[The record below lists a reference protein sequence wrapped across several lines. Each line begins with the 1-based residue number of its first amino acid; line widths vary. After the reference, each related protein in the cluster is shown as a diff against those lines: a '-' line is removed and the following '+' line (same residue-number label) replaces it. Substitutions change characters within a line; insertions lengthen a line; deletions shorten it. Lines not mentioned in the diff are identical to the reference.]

1 MKKIQIIILILL
13 PVLFSSEAYTQK
25 KNLTYQEA
33 YGMKRPKVTKPLPR
47 ITGWL
52 NDNYYLVSKTVNEHK
67 SIVKVDVKT
76 GKETLYFD
84 YDEQNKKLPDGFSF
98 NRAIKSSD
106 DLKHFLF
113 TKDNNLYYFS
123 VDKGVFKQLTFDDE
137 KENNPTFSPDFSKIA
152 FTRSHDLFVIDIS
165 SGKESR
171 LTNDGSDLILNGWAS
186 WVYYEE
192 ILGRRSRHKAF
203 WWSPDG
209 NMIAYLRFDDS
220 PVPEFLLF
228 NSEGDHGTIERTR
241 YPQPGDPN
249 PLVKLGVIHL
259 ESGNTTW
266 INTFEENDRYV
277 AWPFWT
283 NDSKELIYQY
293 LNRDQNELVF
303 YAANPETGKV
313 RNIYTEKQDSWVEFF
328 EDVYVFEDGSGF
340 LLRSDKSGWRNIYY
354 YNFDGKLICQLTDF
368 DWRVTGISKV
378 VEKTNTLFFTGTGG
392 VSTDNQLFSIKLN
405 GKGLKQLT
413 NSTGTHRVVVSPG
426 GKYFFDTYS
435 SILTPPKMELF
446 SSKGKSV
453 RLLGDSKLPAMDDY
467 NWGKVEMFTVPTID
481 GYELPAMWVLPP
493 DFDPAK
499 KYPVIFTIYGGPNAP
514 SVRNSFRISPGSAY
528 LAENG
533 IITFVVDHRCT
544 GHHGKKGV
552 ALMHRNLGKWEM
564 HDYIE
569 AVKWL
574 REKPFID
581 AEKIGITGGSY
592 GGYATCMALT
602 FGADYFTHGIANFS
616 VTDWKLYDNVYTER
630 YMDTPEQNPEGYK
643 NGSAM
648 TWANQY
654 KGKLLITHGTTD
666 DNVHLLNTLKLI
678 DRFEDLNKEFSLL
691 LYPNKR
697 HGWGGPKR
705 VHLVREQTQFW
716 FRNFLG
722 KELNTDE

>member
-1 MKKIQIIILILL
+1 MKKVSMIILLSIAILNL
-13 PVLFSSEAYTQK
+13 PQTFAQK

-33 YGMKRPKVTKPLPR
+33 YGRKRPKITKPLPR

-52 NDNYYLVSKTVNEHK
+52 DDTYYLENKKVDDK
-67 SIVKVDVKT
+67 STIVKVDVKS
-76 GKETLYFD
+76 GKELVYFD
-84 YDEQNKKLPDGFSF
+84 FSEQNKNLPEGFSF
-98 NRAIKSSD
+98 NRTIAQSD

-113 TKDNNLYYFS
+113 RKDQDLYYYS
-123 VDKGVFKQLTFDDE
+123 MEKGELKQITFDE
-137 KENNPTFSPDFSKIA
+137 KQINNPAFSPDFAKLA
-152 FTRSHDLFVIDIS
+152 FTRANDLYVVDLQ

-171 LTNDGSDLILNGWAS
+171 LTHDGSDIILNGRAS

-192 ILGRRSRHKAF
+192 ILGRSSRYKAY
-203 WWSPDG
+203 WWSPDSKK
-209 NMIAYLRFDDS
+209 IAYLRFDDS

-228 NSEGDHGTIERTR
+228 NSEGDHGTIEKTR

-249 PLVKLGVIHL
+249 PLVNLGVVHIN
-259 ESGNTTW
+259 SGSTIW
-266 INTFEENDRYV
+266 VNTFEENDRYV

-283 NDSKELIYQY
+283 NDSKQLIYQY
-293 LNRDQNELVF
+293 LNRDQDELNF
-303 YAANPETGKV
+303 FAANPEDGTV
-313 RNIYTEKQDSWVEFF
+313 RKIYTEKQDSWVEFF

-354 YNFDGKLICQLTDF
+354 YDFDGNLISQITNF
-368 DWRVTGISKV
+368 EWRVSGISQV
-378 VEKTNTLFFTGTGG
+378 VEKTKTLFFTGTGG
-392 VSTDNQLFSIKLN
+392 TSTDNHLFSIKLN
-405 GKGLKQLT
+405 GDKLSKLT
-413 NSTGTHRVVVSPG
+413 ETSGSHRTVVSPG
-426 GKYFFDTYS
+426 GKYFYDTYS
-435 SILTPPKMELF
+435 NFSTPSKMELL
-446 SSKGKSV
+446 STKGKSI

-467 NWGKVEMFTVPTID
+467 NWGKVEMFTITTED
-481 GYELPAMWVLPP
+481 GFELPARWVLPP
-493 DFDPAK
+493 DFDPTK
-499 KYPVIFTIYGGPNAP
+499 KYPVIFSIYGGPNNP
-514 SVRNSFRISPGSAY
+514 SVRNSFRRSFGQDY
-528 LAENG
+528 LAQNG
-533 IITFVVDHRCT
+533 IITFVVDHRST

-574 REKPFID
+574 RKKPFID
-581 AEKIGITGGSY
+581 AEKIGMTGGSY

-602 FGADYFTHGIANFS
+602 YGADYFTHGIANFS

-630 YMDTPEQNPEGYK
+630 FMDTPEQNPEGYK

-648 TWANQY
+648 TWADQY

-666 DNVHLLNTLKLI
+666 DNVHVLNTLKFI
-678 DRFEDLNKEFSLL
+678 DKLEDLNKEFSLL

-705 VHLVREQTQFW
+705 THLVREQTQFW

-722 KELNTDE
+722 KEPNLDE